1 MLLFVYGSLKEG
13 FPNHHVNRGRR
24 MPGTFRTVVPYPF
37 FLADGV
43 LPCLLPSPGSGHHV
57 LGQLFE
63 VGEPELAA
71 MDLLERVG
79 EPGGYARHTI
89 EVEPVDAAAVSAAAA
104 FPGAAGGTAETGSRP
119 VTAFVYVQSDSR
131 LANGG
136 QHIGPIA
143 EYTPEHA
150 RSLRW

>member
-24 MPGTFRTVVPYPF
+24 VPGTFRTVVPYPLY
-37 FLADGV
+37 LADGV
-43 LPCLLPSPGSGHHV
+43 LPCLLPSPGSGHRV

-63 VGEPELAA
+63 VGEHELAA

-89 EVEPVDAAAVSAAAA
+89 EVEPVDAAAATAAAVLGD
-104 FPGAAGGTAETGSRP
+104 GAAEAGRP
-119 VTAFVYVQSDSR
+119 VITAFVYMQSESR
-131 LANGG
+131 LANSG